1 MRTRIWGPASFQEA
15 TLPPTEMN
23 PPELL
28 PPQGIELDE
37 LLPKDTH
44 LRKPS
49 MLMCS
54 LANGL
59 LQTGNN
65 GSATSEGGGNWEG
78 GVGKGALTP

>member
-1 MRTRIWGPASFQEA
+1 
-15 TLPPTEMN
+15 
-23 PPELL
+23 
-28 PPQGIELDE
+28 
-37 LLPKDTH
+37 
-44 LRKPS
+44 